1 MARTLPDKKRQG
13 STAAGVARN
22 GAAAPEQAALAV
34 AERAAAAA
42 YPAPTAMPVMLPDEA
57 LDGIAAPATALSDDI
72 GPSTRRDDAAIVE
85 APVREATATSD
96 LARAGSRA
104 GRTLQGHIEADWR
117 SIKGWVWDPTT
128 PAERIR
134 LELLDGETRL
144 ATTVAGENRP
154 GLILSGIG
162 DGRQLQHGIGRPAAP
177 AGAPC
182 IAPALCR

>member
-1 MARTLPDKKRQG
+1 M
-13 STAAGVARN
+13 
-22 GAAAPEQAALAV
+22 
-34 AERAAAAA
+34 
-42 YPAPTAMPVMLPDEA
+42 AMPVMPADEA
-57 LDGIAAPATALSDDI
+57 VQAIAAPAAALSDTI
-72 GPSTRRDDAAIVE
+72 RPSEGRDGAAIAE
-85 APVREATATSD
+85 APVREAAAAAD
-96 LARAGSRA
+96 LAGAGSRA
-104 GRTLQGHIEADWR
+104 GRILQGHIEADWR
-117 SIKGWVWDPTT
+117 SIKGWVWDPAT
-128 PAERIR
+128 PAERIC